1 MRETFNLTFICSSP
15 YLYELCK
22 MLRAYTFQLYRN
34 FCVAVSLAW
43 GLRRVAEII
52 LADITTG

>member
-1 MRETFNLTFICSSP
+1 MQDAAGLHISIVQK
-15 YLYELCK
+15 LLC
-22 MLRAYTFQLYRN
+22 L
-34 FCVAVSLAW
+34 AVSLAW